1 MYKDLFKNFEKIKV
15 SESDVSKAVNYALS
29 VAETQEKREKNV
41 LSNRRWVSLLAACL
55 VFVFAG
61 TMILGLHRFG
71 ADKSVFDEFTSN
83 QTTYSFI
90 VRATSQKSQSGAA
103 IGVYSGTA
111 TGGWSMYENFE
122 KNIDFSPNFFQSY
135 GFSEF
140 VIEGKG
146 IKSVTFETDM
156 QGVYFAVSPAGY
168 SMTFDEE
175 IAAEIYDKEYDKYT
189 DMSLENSQY
198 TASQLKEYSDGL
210 SYGDMYCDTFR
221 YVNSD
226 KSDKIS
232 FSNKVELVLESNHSS
247 SKMSEKLDQIWQC
260 EQELLAIRSQHTFE
274 GGELSEREEI
284 LYREMDILS
293 QDIRKL
299 VLEDATM
306 TVAVEF
312 EDGTVEE
319 KIFKLGLEVVADSGL
334 WLTISE

>member
-1 MYKDLFKNFEKIKV
+1 MYKDLFKNFDKIKV
-15 SESDVSKAVNYALS
+15 SESDVSKAINYALS
-29 VAETQEKREKNV
+29 EAEAERKIENKIYC
-41 LSNRRWVSLLAACL
+41 NRRLLPLLAACL
-55 VFVFAG
+55 VLVFAC
-61 TMILGLHRFG
+61 TMILGLHRFSD
-71 ADKSVFDEFTSN
+71 DKSATDEIAPNKTV
-83 QTTYSFI
+83 YSFI

-103 IGVYSGTA
+103 IGVYSGTV

-122 KNIDFSPNFFQSY
+122 KNMDFSPNFFQSY

-146 IKSVTFETDM
+146 VKSVAFETDM

-175 IAAEIYDKEYDKYT
+175 TAADIYDKEYDKYT

-210 SYGDMYCDTFR
+210 SLGNIYCDTFK
-221 YVNSD
+221 YSNDSD
-226 KSDKIS
+226 LDCIS
-232 FSNKVELVLESNHSS
+232 FSNKLELVIESNH
-247 SKMSEKLDQIWQC
+247 KNKAVSEKLDRIWQC
-260 EQELLAIRSQHTFE
+260 EQELLNIRSQHTSE
-274 GGELSEREEI
+274 GGKLTQREEE
-284 LYREMDILS
+284 LYEEMDILS

-306 TVAVEF
+306 TVSVEF
-312 EDGTVEE
+312 EDGAVEE
-319 KIFKLGLEVVADSGL
+319 KTLKLGLEIVDGSGL